1 MGKRRE
7 LYRICNGMI
16 RLMAAGIVFVLF
28 LHSIFSTSFIGWR
41 EDGQGG
47 YQKRTLNIADSP
59 WKHMAAFLLLLVLL
73 WLGWRGYLH
82 LREKGYFRRLKP
94 EWVTGVLCVLAGVS
108 GVLWILITQLAP
120 GNDPS
125 KVYTAAMQWRAGDF
139 SAFEEGGYLFRYP
152 FQSGIVLFYYLLS
165 FLTGAENYVGLQL
178 FNAAALA
185 VIDFF
190 LAKLS
195 ARFWKEERAFEIVA
209 CVSVMLFLPMLYYTT
224 YLYGILPGM
233 AFALAALYQLVRYL
247 ETRRYPYMLGMA
259 LCIGV
264 AIVLKSNCLIYLV
277 AIVCF
282 LLYDV
287 MDGLLRGRWK
297 KQSLL
302 SVLCILLC
310 VGGYVGCDAAYQKAV
325 EKLSGYELTDGA
337 AMISWVVMGLQ
348 DSAAATGPGEYNG
361 YIIDVFQQYHYDTDQ
376 ITEVSLR
383 DIKTILQ
390 RMADN
395 PLDEGVTFFA
405 KKMAFQWNDPT
416 FAAMERTEGRRSA
429 IVLPAFAK
437 SMIDGEARVSLTIYL
452 NYLQTLV
459 WIGVLLYLYLRKK
472 SENLYELMGVVV
484 FLGGYF
490 FHFFWESG
498 ASYTLPYF
506 LLLFPYAA
514 RGFLDLVE
522 LLDEMW
528 RKYRGKKQQLEREK
542 NRKQLRWGLIFT
554 GVLFVLLMLFQTT
567 NLFRNTIALDDG
579 ADAEMQFYQPGIPD
593 ISGE

>member
-1 MGKRRE
+1 MGKRRG
-7 LYRICNGMI
+7 LYLICNVLI
-16 RLMAAGIVFVLF
+16 RLMAVGIVLMLF
-28 LHSIFSTSFIGWR
+28 LHSIYSTSFIGWK
-41 EDGQGG
+41 EDGRGG

-82 LREKGYFRRLKP
+82 LREKGCFRRLKP

-108 GVLWILITQLAP
+108 GVLWILITQLEP

-125 KVYTAAMQWRAGDF
+125 KVFAAAMQWRAGDF

-165 FLTGAENYVGLQL
+165 FLTGEGNYVGLQL

-185 VIDFF
+185 VIYFF

-195 ARFWKEERAFEIVA
+195 AGFWKEERAFEVAA
-209 CVSVMLFLPMLYYTT
+209 CVSAMLFLPMLYYTT

-247 ETRRYPYMLGMA
+247 ETRKYSYMLGMA

-287 MDGLLRGRWK
+287 IDGLLSSSWK
-297 KQSLL
+297 KQCLLSAVCILL
-302 SVLCILLC
+302 SV
-310 VGGYVGCDAAYQKAV
+310 GSYFGCNAAYQKAV
-325 EKLSGYELTDGA
+325 EKISGYELTDGA

-361 YIIDVFQQYHYDTDQ
+361 YIIDVFKQHHYDTEK
-376 ITEVSLR
+376 ITEASLKE
-383 DIKTILQ
+383 IKKILKK
-390 RMADN
+390 MAEN

-405 KKMAFQWNDPT
+405 EKMAFQWNDPT

-429 IVLPAFAK
+429 VDLPAFAA
-437 SMIDGEARVSLTIYL
+437 SMIDGEAKVFLSIYL

-459 WIGVLLYLYLRKK
+459 WIGVLLYLYLRRK

-506 LLLFPYAA
+506 LMLLPYAA
-514 RGFLDLVE
+514 RGFLDLVK
-522 LLDEMW
+522 LLDRRW
-528 RKYRGKKQQLEREK
+528 REYRGEKQKPEMQIDRTLLCRV
-542 NRKQLRWGLIFT
+542 LILA
-554 GVLFVLLMLFQTT
+554 GVLFVLLMFRTT
-567 NLFRNTIALDDG
+567 NLFRKTIALNDG
-579 ADAEMQFYQPGIPD
+579 AYAEQQFYQPGLPD
-593 ISGE
+593 TFRE

>member
-7 LYRICNGMI
+7 LYRICNVLI
-16 RLMAAGIVFVLF
+16 RLMAAGIVFMLF

-47 YQKRTLNIADSP
+47 YQKRTFNIADSP

-73 WLGWRGYLH
+73 WLTYRGYLQ
-82 LREKGYFRRLKP
+82 LRRKGCFRKLKP

-108 GVLWILITQLAP
+108 GVLWILATQLVP

-139 SAFEEGGYLFRYP
+139 SAFEEGEYLFRYP

-190 LAKLS
+190 LAKLAAS
-195 ARFWKEERAFEIVA
+195 FWKEERAFEIAA
-209 CVSVMLFLPMLYYTT
+209 CVAAMLFLPMLYYTT

-247 ETRRYPYMLGMA
+247 ETRRYSYMLGMA

-277 AIVCF
+277 AMVCF

-287 MDGLLRGRWK
+287 IDGMLLGEWK
-297 KQSLL
+297 KQCLL
-302 SVLCILLC
+302 SLLCILLS
-310 VGGYVGCDAAYQKAV
+310 VGSYFGCNAAYQKAV

-361 YIIDVFQQYHYDTDQ
+361 YIIDVFKQYHYDTEQ
-376 ITEVSLR
+376 ITEASLR
-383 DIKTILQ
+383 DIKIILQ
-390 RMADN
+390 RMAEN
-395 PLDEGVTFFA
+395 PLDEGVPFFA
-405 KKMAFQWNDPT
+405 RKMAFQWNDPT
-416 FAAMERTEGRRSA
+416 FAAMERSEGRSSA
-429 IVLPAFAK
+429 IDLPAFAK
-437 SMIDGEARVSLTIYL
+437 SMIDGKARVSLTIYL

-459 WIGVLLYLYLRKK
+459 WIGVLLYLYLRRR

-498 ASYTLPYF
+498 ASYTMPYF
-506 LLLFPYAA
+506 LLLLPYAA

-522 LLDEMW
+522 LSDGMRRE
-528 RKYRGKKQQLEREK
+528 YRGKKQKLEREK
-542 NRKQLRWGLIFT
+542 NRKQLRRGLLLA
-554 GVLFVLLMLFQTT
+554 GMLVVLLLLFQTT
-567 NLFRNTIALDDG
+567 DLFRNTIALDDG
-579 ADAEMQFYQPGIPD
+579 AYAEMQFYQPGIP
-593 ISGE
+593 GK